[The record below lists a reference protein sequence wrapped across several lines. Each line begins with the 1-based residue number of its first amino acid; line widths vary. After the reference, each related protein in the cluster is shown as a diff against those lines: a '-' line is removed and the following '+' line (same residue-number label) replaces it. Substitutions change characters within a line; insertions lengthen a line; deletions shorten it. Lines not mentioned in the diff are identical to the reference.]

1 MLEIL
6 LFPVQF
12 LNSLWVLWTQNYWRD
27 EVFRIFMSQRSLTE
41 IVILT
46 YGDGQP
52 PLFYYLLKIWMWIFG
67 DGEVVTRAF
76 SLIAFEI
83 LIFLLLYFSRNLK
96 PKTTLFSISVLLLTF
111 FNPSLLYYA
120 FETRMYLF
128 FILTVFLTN
137 YFLYLKKYSLW
148 VIFSLVG
155 LYTHNFMVFILLA
168 NLIWLFTQ
176 REISK
181 KVKKAI
187 FLITIFYLP
196 WIGVFW
202 HQANLIIQ
210 DFWVENFSLP
220 LFLSSVASVYFGY
233 ENTPIIYHRLFMV
246 LSAVIVAIMVF
257 SPKDKL
263 WKFNMISFWTP
274 LLAVVI
280 ISIFL
285 RPVFLARYLSF
296 LTIPLILLI
305 SSFIAVLP
313 KRTGWVFLAFS
324 VVVSLYVFQ
333 ILFPVR
339 IKADIRSRVID
350 VIGLIKEG
358 DEIYTSP
365 LNYFETQYYFAKLA
379 PIDYTKTIPIKV
391 FYPFKVPFYV
401 GKVLIKNEAITNQ
414 IPTDKR
420 IFAIGQDNKI
430 TIFSR
435 F

>member
-1 MLEIL
+1 M
-6 LFPVQF
+6 
-12 LNSLWVLWTQNYWRD
+12 
-27 EVFRIFMSQRSLTE
+27 FRIFMSQRSLTE
-41 IVILT
+41 IVTLT

-52 PLFYYLLKIWMWIFG
+52 PLFYYLLKIWMGIFG

-83 LIFLLLYFSRNLK
+83 LIFLLFLFSKRLN
-96 PKTTLFSISVLLLTF
+96 PKTTLFAISALFLTL

-128 FILTVFLTN
+128 FILTVFLAN
-137 YFLYLKKYSLW
+137 YFLYRKKYSLW
-148 VIFSLVG
+148 MIFSLVG
-155 LYTHNFMVFILLA
+155 LYTHNFMVFVLLA
-168 NLIWLFTQ
+168 NLVWLFTQ
-176 REISK
+176 GEINK
-181 KVKKAI
+181 EVKKNI
-187 FLITIFYLP
+187 FLIVLFYLP
-196 WIGVFW
+196 WVGVFW

-210 DFWVENFSLP
+210 DFWVEKFSLP

-246 LSAVIVAIMVF
+246 LSAILVAIMMF
-257 SPKDKL
+257 SPKNKL
-263 WKFNMISFWTP
+263 WKFSMISFWVP
-274 LLAVVI
+274 LLTVI
-280 ISIFL
+280 VISIFL
-285 RPVFLARYLSF
+285 RPIFLARYLSF
-296 LTIPLILLI
+296 LTIPLIFLI
-305 SSFIAVLP
+305 SSFIASLP
-313 KRTGWVFLAFS
+313 RRMGWVLL
-324 VVVSLYVFQ
+324 VVLLVVSLYVFQ

-350 VIGLIKEG
+350 VVGLIKKG

-420 IFAIGQDNKI
+420 IFAIGQDNEI